1 MALSSKPML
10 IAPASLEATM
20 GQAMVLVTER
30 GLQGDRY
37 ASAAGVASNI
47 DPSDLRSYYD
57 AAGKDL
63 IIYPGLQYPLVITF
77 YQSGSS
83 CSSGTEDNQQC
94 QKDKM

>member
-1 MALSSKPML
+1 
-10 IAPASLEATM
+10 M

-63 IIYPGLQYPLVITF
+63 IIYPGLQYPLAVVRVVLRTTN
-77 YQSGSS
+77 SARRTK
-83 CSSGTEDNQQC
+83 CN
-94 QKDKM
+94 

>member
-1 MALSSKPML
+1 
-10 IAPASLEATM
+10 M

-47 DPSDLRSYYD
+47 DPSDIRSYHD

-63 IIYPGLQYPLVITF
+63 IIYPVLR
-77 YQSGSS
+77 SGRTSS
-83 CSSGTEDNQQC
+83 SSGENILSKWSQLFEWC
-94 QKDKM
+94 